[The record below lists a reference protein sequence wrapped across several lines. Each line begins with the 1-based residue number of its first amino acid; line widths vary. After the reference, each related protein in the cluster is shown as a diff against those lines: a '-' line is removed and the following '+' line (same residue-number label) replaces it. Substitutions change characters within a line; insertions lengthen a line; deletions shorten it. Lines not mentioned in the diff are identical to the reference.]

1 MVGLEN
7 STLSSCKIVAFV
19 CKNSRGS
26 ISPAGVGA
34 AKTRRFTPNMS
45 RSRVTSLV
53 MSWPAPKP
61 QRRPA
66 AVWTVDRSHLS
77 IRLAGPMRS
86 RRESA
91 IATGRQASAYPRYS
105 EPQSTIL
112 RSWVGEEI
120 VLRGSDALALTT
132 SLPIRVSSQPH
143 ELWHL
148 ASPNAAVS
156 PAHAPRREPSAVC
169 PALASSAPAPGRA
182 PPRRGVV
189 LVGRLSGSSRRD
201 QRGHVFAR
209 VRPVLRAVGSKLGDI
224 LNVSVIS
231 HGRLVVEMRGAVTM
245 RRNNFSGNFS

>member
-7 STLSSCKIVAFV
+7 SILSSCKIVAFLRR
-19 CKNSRGS
+19 NSRGS
-26 ISPAGVGA
+26 VSPSVVGGVGV
-34 AKTRRFTPNMS
+34 AKTRRFTPNVS
-45 RSRVTSLV
+45 RSCVTARV

-77 IRLAGPMRS
+77 IRLSGPMRS

-120 VLRGSDALALTT
+120 VLRGSDALALST
-132 SLPIRVSSQPH
+132 SLPMRISSQPH
-143 ELWHL
+143 ALWHL

-169 PALASSAPAPGRA
+169 PALESSAPAPGRA
-182 PPRRGVV
+182 PPRRGV
-189 LVGRLSGSSRRD
+189 
-201 QRGHVFAR
+201 
-209 VRPVLRAVGSKLGDI
+209 I
-224 LNVSVIS
+224 
-231 HGRLVVEMRGAVTM
+231 LVVRGV
-245 RRNNFSGNFS
+245 SGNARWYLAVRRRSIDVDVARKGAPRRANRA